1 MEIILYGLFFITGY
15 LFHSTITY
23 VLSLGISVTIYKRA
37 VEDCLLLFG
46 DNYEKQIHMN
56 EALYISLK
64 QSGASEEV
72 IKDLKKRDKIKL
84 NEHMNSVIYNMLRII
99 PSRFKNLVE
108 FNDWETANKEI
119 TRIVKERNN
128 S

>member
-1 MEIILYGLFFITGY
+1 MEIILYGLFLITGY

-56 EALYISLK
+56 EALYLSFK
-64 QSGASEEV
+64 QSGAPEEV
-72 IKDLKKRDKIKL
+72 INDIKKRDKIKL
-84 NEHMNSVIYNMLRII
+84 DEHMNSVISNMLKII
-99 PSRFKNLVE
+99 PPRFRNLIE
-108 FNDWETANKEI
+108 FNNWETANKEI
-119 TRIVKERNN
+119 TRIIKERNN

>member
-56 EALYISLK
+56 EALYLSFK
-64 QSGASEEV
+64 QSGAPDEV
-72 IKDLKKRDKIKL
+72 IDDLKKRDKIKL
-84 NEHMNSVIYNMLRII
+84 KEQMNSVISNMLKIVPI
-99 PSRFKNLVE
+99 RFRNLIE
-108 FNDWETANKEI
+108 FNNWETAEKEI
-119 TRIVKERNN
+119 TKIIKSRK
-128 S
+128 

>member
-15 LFHSTITY
+15 LLHRTITY

-56 EALYISLK
+56 EALYLSFK
-64 QSGASEEV
+64 QNGAPDEV
-72 IKDLKKRDKIKL
+72 IKELKKKDKIKL
-84 NEHMNSVIYNMLRII
+84 KEQMNSVISNMLKII
-99 PSRFKNLVE
+99 PIRFRNLIE
-108 FNDWETANKEI
+108 FNNWETAEKEI
-119 TRIVKERNN
+119 TKIIKSRK
-128 S
+128 